1 MSKQNRQ
8 SIWSV
13 ILQQEWIFLS
23 RTNYARWIF
32 LAMALL
38 MSLGWM
44 GGYSFRYTQ
53 ATNAIIR
60 NQDAKERL
68 DKAITT
74 NPAEAKLLSRFRNPF
89 DPYAAGNRFGS
100 PYAEKP
106 PFSYSAL
113 AVGQGD
119 IYPDSYLITL
129 RDLEQVVSKAAIQ
142 NPVQIYHGV
151 MDLAFII
158 AFILPLL
165 IIGYM
170 YNIRSDEEEQNRM
183 GWILSS
189 GITMKSFLVSR
200 LAIRFLIFLGIFQIL
215 YFMANMGSGFIWG
228 WEGLPMA
235 WLTTAW
241 QISLYFLFWALIC
254 GLVNLNKSNSISQA
268 LTLCSVWVVLCLIIP
283 GIIQYSVNRKY
294 PLPNRL
300 EMISAGREASIE
312 ASQAA
317 SKMMNAF
324 MQDHPE
330 LSKDTSNMDDFTKRL
345 FATQLLVEEKVNP
358 ILASFDIALENQYK
372 SIAQKVYFSPVLTAY
387 DLLAQTGRND
397 FETQRDFYRQISA
410 FHEEWKDFFNYYLSG
425 SGTFDAKVYDQ
436 LPQFEYHP
444 GTKKKNYHHLY
455 LIFVPLVIIA
465 MGTFLL
471 RKKL

>member
-1 MSKQNRQ
+1 MNKKNHI
-8 SIWSV
+8 SIWS
-13 ILQQEWIFLS
+13 IIFQQEWVFLT
-23 RTNYARWIF
+23 RTNYARFIF
-32 LAMALL
+32 AGMVLIMT
-38 MSLGWM
+38 LGWL
-44 GGYSFRYTQ
+44 GGYAFRYHQT
-53 ATNAIIR
+53 TNAIIR
-60 NQDAKERL
+60 NQDSKERL
-68 DKAITT
+68 AAALAT
-74 NPAEAKLLSRFRNPF
+74 NPHEAKLLSRFRNPF
-89 DPYAAGNRFGS
+89 DPYAAGNRYGS

-106 PFSYSAL
+106 PFAYSAL
-113 AVGQGD
+113 AIGQGD

-142 NPVQIYHGV
+142 NPVEIYHGV

-189 GITMKSFLVSR
+189 GISMKSFLFSR
-200 LAIRFLIFLGIFQIL
+200 LTIRFLIFLFIFQIL
-215 YFMANMGSGFIWG
+215 YFIANVSAGFIWG
-228 WEGLPMA
+228 WEGLPLA
-235 WLTTAW
+235 WLTTSW

-283 GIIQYSVNRKY
+283 GIIQYSVNKKY

-317 SKMMNAF
+317 SKMMDAF

-330 LSKDTSNMDDFTKRL
+330 LAKDTSNMDDFTKRL

-358 ILASFDIALENQYK
+358 ILASFDTALENQYE
-372 SIAQKVYFSPVLTAY
+372 SIAQKVYFSPVLTTY
-387 DLLAQTGRND
+387 NLLAQTGRND

-410 FHEEWKDFFNYYLSG
+410 FHEEWKGFFNFYLSG
-425 SGTFDAKVYDQ
+425 TKIFDVTVYEQ
-436 LPQFEYHP
+436 LPQFEYQKAERQSLHP
-444 GTKKKNYHHLY
+444 QKKEY
-455 LIFVPLVIIA
+455 
-465 MGTFLL
+465 
-471 RKKL
+471 

>member
-1 MSKQNRQ
+1 MNKNNHHSV
-8 SIWSV
+8 WSV
-13 ILQQEWIFLS
+13 IFQQEWIYLT
-23 RTNYARWIF
+23 RTNYAKWIF
-32 LAMALL
+32 ISMALL
-38 MSLGWM
+38 MTLGWL

-60 NQDAKERL
+60 QQDAKERIA
-68 DKAITT
+68 KALATS
-74 NPAEAKLLSRFRNPF
+74 PDEARLLSRFRNPF

-183 GWILSS
+183 GWILSTGVS
-189 GITMKSFLVSR
+189 QRAFIVNRLV
-200 LAIRFLIFLGIFQIL
+200 IRSLIFLGFFQIL
-215 YFMANMGSGFIWG
+215 YLIAIVTTGFIWG
-228 WEGLPMA
+228 WEGLLSS
-235 WLTTAW
+235 WTITAF
-241 QISLYFLFWALIC
+241 QISVYFIFWALIC
-254 GLVNLNKSNSISQA
+254 GIVNFTKSNSISQA
-268 LTLCSVWVVLCLIIP
+268 LTLCSVWVIFCLIIP
-283 GIIQYSVNRKY
+283 GIIQYNVNKKH

-317 SKMMNAF
+317 SKMMDAF

-358 ILASFDIALENQYK
+358 ILAAFDNALENQYE
-372 SIAQKVYFSPVLTAY
+372 SIAQKVYFSPVLTIY
-387 DLLAQTGRND
+387 DFLTRAGRND
-397 FETQRDFYRQISA
+397 FVTQRDFYRQISA
-410 FHEEWKDFFNYYLSG
+410 FHEEWKEFFNYYLSG

-436 LPQFEYHP
+436 LPQFEYK
-444 GTKKKNYHHLY
+444 T
-455 LIFVPLVIIA
+455 
-465 MGTFLL
+465 
-471 RKKL
+471 RKKQD

>member
-1 MSKQNRQ
+1 MSKQNKNAVW
-8 SIWSV
+8 SI
-13 ILQQEWIFLS
+13 IFQQEWIYLT
-23 RTNYARWIF
+23 RTHYARWIF
-32 LAMALL
+32 IGMALL
-38 MSLGWM
+38 MTLGWL
-44 GGYSFRYTQ
+44 GGYAFRYTQ
-53 ATNAIIR
+53 ASNAIIR
-60 NQDAKERL
+60 QQDAKDRIASAL
-68 DKAITT
+68 AA
-74 NPAEAKLLSRFRNPF
+74 NPDEARLLSRFRNPF
-89 DPYAAGNRFGS
+89 DAYAAGNRFGS
-100 PYAEKP
+100 PYAEKA
-106 PFSYSAL
+106 PFAYSAL

-189 GITMKSFLVSR
+189 GISMRAFLLSR
-200 LAIRFLIFLGIFQIL
+200 LAIRFLIFLAIFQIL
-215 YFMANMGSGFIWG
+215 YFIANISAGIIWG
-228 WEGLPMA
+228 WEGLILA
-235 WLTTAW
+235 WLKTTL

-254 GLVNLNKSNSISQA
+254 GIVNLSKSNSISQA
-268 LTLCSVWVVLCLIIP
+268 LTLCSVWVVFCLIIP
-283 GIIQYSVNRKY
+283 GIIQYNVNKKY

-317 SKMMNAF
+317 SKMMDAF

-330 LSKDTSNMDDFTKRL
+330 LSKDTSNMDDFTKKL

-358 ILASFDIALENQYK
+358 ILATFDSALENQYK
-372 SIAQKVYFSPVLTAY
+372 SISKKVYFSPVLTVY

-397 FETQRDFYRQISA
+397 FETQRDFYRQIST
-410 FHEEWKDFFNYYLSG
+410 FHEEWKDFFNFYLSG
-425 SGTFDAKVYDQ
+425 SREFDVTVYDD
-436 LPQFEYHP
+436 LPQFEYSP
-444 GTKKKNYHHLY
+444 GFRKSDYHTWY
-455 LIFVPLVIIA
+455 LFLIPFIILGA
-465 MGTFLL
+465 GVFI
-471 RKKL
+471 KLK

>member
-1 MSKQNRQ
+1 MSKQNKNAVW
-8 SIWSV
+8 SI
-13 ILQQEWIFLS
+13 IFQQEWIYLI

-32 LAMALL
+32 IGMAFL
-38 MSLGWM
+38 MTLGWL

-53 ATNAIIR
+53 ASSAIIR
-60 NQDAKERL
+60 QQDAKERIASAL
-68 DKAITT
+68 ATD
-74 NPAEAKLLSRFRNPF
+74 PDEARLLSRFRNPF
-89 DPYAAGNRFGS
+89 DAYAAGNRFGS

-106 PFSYSAL
+106 PFAYSAL

-151 MDLAFII
+151 MDMAFII

-189 GITMKSFLVSR
+189 GISMRSFLVSR
-200 LAIRFLIFLGIFQIL
+200 LAIRFLIFLAIFQIL
-215 YFMANMGSGFIWG
+215 YFIANISTGIIWG
-228 WEGLPMA
+228 WEGLPAA
-235 WLTTAW
+235 WISTAW
-241 QISLYFLFWALIC
+241 QISLYFLLWTLIC
-254 GLVNLNKSNSISQA
+254 GLVNFTKSSSISQA

-283 GIIQYSVNRKY
+283 GLIQYSVNKKY

-317 SKMMNAF
+317 SKMMDAF

-330 LSKDTSNMDDFTKRL
+330 LSKDTSNMDDFTKKL

-358 ILASFDIALENQYK
+358 ILATFDTALENQYK

-387 DLLAQTGRND
+387 DMLAQTGRND

-410 FHEEWKDFFNYYLSG
+410 FHEEWKSFFNFYLSG
-425 SGTFDAKVYDQ
+425 SREFDATVYDE
-436 LPQFEYHP
+436 LPQFKYNP
-444 GTKKKNYHHLY
+444 GSKKDNYHAWY
-455 LIFVPLVIIA
+455 LFLMPIII
-465 MGTFLL
+465 LL
-471 RKKL
+471 AGAFIKLK